1 MFETQ
6 IWGFMDTLL
15 ITAIDREVSD
25 QTNNKKEIRVH
36 AKVKEYF
43 HFGSVLLNSQCTA
56 ASQTFHDYVA
66 WPVKLL
72 FYLSIC

>member
-1 MFETQ
+1 
-6 IWGFMDTLL
+6 MDTLL

-43 HFGSVLLNSQCTA
+43 HFGCVLLNSQCTA

-66 WPVKLL
+66 
-72 FYLSIC
+72 